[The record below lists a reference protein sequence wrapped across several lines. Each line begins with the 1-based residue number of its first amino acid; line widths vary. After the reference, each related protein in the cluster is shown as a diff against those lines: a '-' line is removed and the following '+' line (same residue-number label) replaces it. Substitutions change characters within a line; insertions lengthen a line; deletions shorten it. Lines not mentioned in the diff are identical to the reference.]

1 MTTLMIRS
9 RPDNVS
15 TRHSP
20 PDNVLVEGNRSTV
33 PPYPSSFLIHHRA
46 IPWHTLATYQWVPY
60 RRLEETSSQQ
70 YFPSCAFS
78 RRRDSVHG
86 AVPVAEDIRFI
97 GPIQQQGRG
106 HTGGRGETLLVDKKY
121 AVASG
126 ECRMDV
132 KLSCT
137 NQLLLTVQLVLPLL
151 ARPGSSSFVF
161 LHVCTSPS
169 PPLALRYGGA
179 GRNSHH
185 VSMYMKS
192 HHDSPSACPRPR
204 QQFV

>member
-1 MTTLMIRS
+1 MTTIRS

-20 PDNVLVEGNRSTV
+20 PDNVQSHRTLHH
-33 PPYPSSFLIHHRA
+33 SSFTIARYPGTHWQH
-46 IPWHTLATYQWVPY
+46 INGVPY
-60 RRLEETSSQQ
+60 HRLEETSSQQ

-78 RRRDSVHG
+78 RRRDSVHE

-137 NQLLLTVQLVLPLL
+137 IQLLLTVQLVLPLL

-179 GRNSHH
+179 GKNSH
-185 VSMYMKS
+185 MYMKS
-192 HHDSPSACPRPR
+192 HHDSPCTCPRPR

>member
-1 MTTLMIRS
+1 MTTTRS
-9 RPDNVS
+9 RSDNVS

-20 PDNVLVEGNRSTV
+20 PDNVLVEGNWQHING
-33 PPYPSSFLIHHRA
+33 L
-46 IPWHTLATYQWVPY
+46 PY
-60 RRLEETSSQQ
+60 RGLEETSSQQ

-78 RRRDSVHG
+78 RQRYSVYW

-106 HTGGRGETLLVDKKY
+106 HTGGRGETLLVGKKY

-137 NQLLLTVQLVLPLL
+137 IQLLLTVQLVLPLL

-192 HHDSPSACPRPR
+192 HHVSCTCPRPR

>member
-1 MTTLMIRS
+1 MTTIRS

-46 IPWHTLATYQWVPY
+46 IPWHTLATYQWGALPSSRGDVFAAIFSLLRIQSPTRQRSRGRSSCGRHSIY
-60 RRLEETSSQQ
+60 RANSATGLWTHRGQ
-70 YFPSCAFS
+70 
-78 RRRDSVHG
+78 RRDIVSGQEIRSGKWRVPHG
-86 AVPVAEDIRFI
+86 CQVVMHNSA
-97 GPIQQQGRG
+97 
-106 HTGGRGETLLVDKKY
+106 
-121 AVASG
+121 
-126 ECRMDV
+126 
-132 KLSCT
+132 
-137 NQLLLTVQLVLPLL
+137 LLTVQLVLPLL

-192 HHDSPSACPRPR
+192 HHDSPSTCPRPR

>member
-1 MTTLMIRS
+1 MTTIRS

-46 IPWHTLATYQWVPY
+46 IPWHTLATYQWGALPSSRGDVFAAIFSLLRIQSPT
-60 RRLEETSSQQ
+60 RQRSRGRSSCGRHSIHRANSET
-70 YFPSCAFS
+70 
-78 RRRDSVHG
+78 
-86 AVPVAEDIRFI
+86 
-97 GPIQQQGRG
+97 GPWTHR
-106 HTGGRGETLLVDKKY
+106 GRGETLLVDKKY

-126 ECRMDV
+126 ECRMGV

-137 NQLLLTVQLVLPLL
+137 IQLLLTVQLVLPLL

-192 HHDSPSACPRPR
+192 HHDSPCTCPRPR
-204 QQFV
+204 LQFV

>member
-1 MTTLMIRS
+1 MTTIRS

-20 PDNVLVEGNRSTV
+20 PDNVLVEGNWKHING
-33 PPYPSSFLIHHRA
+33 L
-46 IPWHTLATYQWVPY
+46 PY
-60 RRLEETSSQQ
+60 RGLEETSSQQ

-78 RRRDSVHG
+78 RRCDSVYW

-137 NQLLLTVQLVLPLL
+137 IQLLLTVQLVVLPLL

-161 LHVCTSPS
+161 PCTS
-169 PPLALRYGGA
+169 ALLLPHRWLCSTGVPEGIPT
-179 GRNSHH
+179 
-185 VSMYMKS
+185 MY
-192 HHDSPSACPRPR
+192 PCT
-204 QQFV
+204 